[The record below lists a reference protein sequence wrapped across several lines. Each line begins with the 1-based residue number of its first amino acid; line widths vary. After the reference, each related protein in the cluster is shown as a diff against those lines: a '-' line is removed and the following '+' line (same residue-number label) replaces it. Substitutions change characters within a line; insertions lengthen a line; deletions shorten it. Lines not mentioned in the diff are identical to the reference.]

1 MENSDSMRFNAIN
14 LCQKLP
20 VDSSNTKHT
29 RNHVN
34 DAQIM
39 RFDYG
44 KNKQTVSLFLTV
56 SVALRL
62 GLDCN
67 RFLTLPATYLNHY
80 NALNWLGMWKT
91 VFKFS

>member
-1 MENSDSMRFNAIN
+1 MVISVSGHFNAIN

-44 KNKQTVSLFLTV
+44 KNKQTVGVIACV
-56 SVALRL
+56 SDVS
-62 GLDCN
+62 GLANACY
-67 RFLTLPATYLNHY
+67 RFSAC
-80 NALNWLGMWKT
+80 LGM
-91 VFKFS
+91 